1 MSEEVLV
8 DREKYPERLSR
19 KAMTIIGLHAFVGWA
34 LCAAAMGI
42 SMATTTVENALIIH
56 AVAAP
61 IIFTAVS
68 LVYFNRF
75 NYTTPLRTALI
86 FVGFVIL
93 MDFFVV
99 SMIVLGNFEMFAS
112 LLGTWIPFSLI
123 FASTY
128 LTGAIVLKNKGSRG
142 VASVS

>member
-8 DREKYPERLSR
+8 EREHPERLSR
-19 KAMTIIGLHAFVGWA
+19 RAVAIIGIHAFIGWA
-34 LCAAAMGI
+34 LCTASMGI
-42 SMATTTVENALIIH
+42 SMATTTVENALIVH

-75 NYTTPLRTALI
+75 NYTTPLRTGLI

-99 SMIVLGNFEMFAS
+99 SLLVLGNFEMFAS

-123 FASTY
+123 LASTY
-128 LTGAIVLKNKGSRG
+128 LTGTIVLRNKEARS

>member
-1 MSEEVLV
+1 MSEEVLAK
-8 DREKYPERLSR
+8 REYPERLSR
-19 KAMTIIGLHAFVGWA
+19 KAMAIIGIHAFIGWA
-34 LCAAAMGI
+34 LCTASMGI

-75 NYTTPLRTALI
+75 NYTTPLRTGLI

-99 SMIVLGNFEMFAS
+99 ALLVLGSFEMFAS
-112 LLGTWIPFSLI
+112 LLGTWIPFTLI
-123 FASTY
+123 LASTY
-128 LTGAIVLKNKGSRG
+128 LTGSIVLRNKETKG
-142 VASVS
+142 VTSAS

>member
-1 MSEEVLV
+1 MTKEVIV
-8 DREKYPERLSR
+8 NPEQVSERLTLR
-19 KAMTIIGLHAFVGWA
+19 AMGIILIHAFVGWA
-34 LCAAAMGI
+34 LCTASMVI
-42 SMATTTVENALIIH
+42 SMATTTIENALVIH
-56 AVAAP
+56 AIGAP

-75 NYTTPLRTALI
+75 NYTRPMWTALF

-99 SMIVLGNFEMFAS
+99 SLLVLGNFDMFSS

-123 FASTY
+123 FLSTY
-128 LTGAIVLKNKGSRG
+128 LTGTITLKYRIHRT
-142 VASVS
+142 AA